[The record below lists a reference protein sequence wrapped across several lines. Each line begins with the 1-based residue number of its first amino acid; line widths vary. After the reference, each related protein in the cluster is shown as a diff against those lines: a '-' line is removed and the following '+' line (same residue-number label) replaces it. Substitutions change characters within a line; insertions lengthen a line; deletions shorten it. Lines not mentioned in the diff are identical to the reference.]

1 MTIRL
6 FFYPDFTRYV
16 LFTAD
21 ALAHMYGHIQCRPW
35 HKEAGGE
42 LFANDPNAAGL
53 VVTAAAGPNP
63 SDRRNR
69 RSWNPDTEGANQD
82 RQQQYVLGRHAVGL
96 WHTHPEP
103 SPSPSGLDQRT
114 TGEYLAA
121 FHGDRA
127 RYLMVILGNRGIPT
141 NMTVWVASS
150 ESRNTWI
157 ELAEASASCTLET
170 IRLKYPLKVLAGS
183 P

>member
-21 ALAHMYGHIQCRPW
+21 ALTHMYGHIQCRPW

-53 VVTAAAGPNP
+53 VVTAAVGPNP
-63 SDRRNR
+63 GDRRSR
-69 RSWNPDTEGANQD
+69 RSWNPDTEAANLD

-96 WHTHPEP
+96 WHTHPEL

-114 TGEYLAA
+114 TGDYLAA
-121 FHGDRA
+121 FHGERA

-141 NMTVWVASS
+141 NMTVWVASR
-150 ESRNTWI
+150 ESRNTWT
-157 ELAEASASCTLET
+157 ELAEAPASSALGAA
-170 IRLKYPLKVLAGS
+170 RLKYPSKLFSRS